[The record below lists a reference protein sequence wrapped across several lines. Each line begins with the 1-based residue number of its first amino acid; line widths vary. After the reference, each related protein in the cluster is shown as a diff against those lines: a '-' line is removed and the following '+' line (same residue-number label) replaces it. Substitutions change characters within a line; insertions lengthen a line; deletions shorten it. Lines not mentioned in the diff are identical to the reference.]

1 MVIPLPRAGWALAAT
16 VVAVCLPQAA
26 SASFIYGVAD
36 DNIIY
41 EVNTS
46 TQSSQP
52 VFATGLTGLSNAF
65 AYDTARQQF
74 WFVDANRNL
83 QLWNGGSALITVAP
97 ASTIGTTQPANAAYF
112 NNSFWYFTDATATLN
127 RIPLSYTDPLMS
139 TAGVKETFTVS
150 GITANTNTFG
160 DIAIN
165 PEGILFGATV
175 NGRFFTVDLNAAN
188 KTQITLLNPGT
199 NPSLQLSFSADFTK
213 LYGQNFAGGQWYT
226 IDTATGIA
234 TVIPGFLEPIV
245 GTTALRDL
253 GGARALP
260 MPGPL
265 PVPGPMPLAGAAMGF
280 AWSRRLRRRIRSGE
294 FR

>member
-1 MVIPLPRAGWALAAT
+1 VILLPRAGWALAAT
-16 VVAVCLPQAA
+16 VAVVCLPQAA
-26 SASFIYGVAD
+26 RASFIYGVDD

-97 ASTIGTTQPANAAYF
+97 ARTIGTTQPANAAYF

-127 RIPLSYTDPLMS
+127 RIPLSYTDPLMP
-139 TAGVKETFTVS
+139 TAGVKEIFTVS

-165 PEGILFGATV
+165 PDGIFFGATV
-175 NGRFFTVDLNAAN
+175 TGRFFTVDLNAAT

-199 NPSLQLSFSADFTK
+199 NPSPQLSFSADFTK
-213 LYGQNFAGGQWYT
+213 LYGQNFAGGQ
-226 IDTATGIA
+226 
-234 TVIPGFLEPIV
+234 
-245 GTTALRDL
+245 
-253 GGARALP
+253 
-260 MPGPL
+260 
-265 PVPGPMPLAGAAMGF
+265 
-280 AWSRRLRRRIRSGE
+280 
-294 FR
+294 